1 MESRGGEVLRKGGT
15 GRWHREA
22 AASPLSH
29 PKETS
34 NPACHGEP
42 GCCAGTVLPQSP
54 WEHGN
59 ITPKKFDKR
68 DTFGGGVHARGLL
81 RWVKH
86 GAGDWGSTARRAA
99 AVPRLAAP
107 RRASLTEKKGKHK
120 NRALNSGWSQ
130 TR

>member
-1 MESRGGEVLRKGGT
+1 MESRGGKVLRKGGT
-15 GRWHREA
+15 GRWHGEA
-22 AASPLSH
+22 ATSPLSH
-29 PKETS
+29 PKGTS

-59 ITPKKFDKR
+59 ITPKKFNKR

-81 RWVKH
+81 WWVKH
-86 GAGDWGSTARRAA
+86 GAGERGSSAHR
-99 AVPRLAAP
+99 AAP
-107 RRASLTEKKGKHK
+107 RRASRTEKKGKHK